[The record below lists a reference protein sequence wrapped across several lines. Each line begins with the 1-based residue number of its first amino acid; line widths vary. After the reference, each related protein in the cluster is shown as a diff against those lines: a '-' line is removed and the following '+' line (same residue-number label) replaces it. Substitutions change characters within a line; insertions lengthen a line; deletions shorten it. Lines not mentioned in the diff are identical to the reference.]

1 MDYFVSFKSLFM
13 FDEIDSG
20 NAKSAGGG
28 TVPPKNLVSSQWI
41 KTKCL
46 FKIFPLVNSALKI
59 LICFPEISLM
69 YFFTNLSK
77 LQ

>member
-28 TVPPKNLVSSQWI
+28 TVPPKNLVSLLKESKI
-41 KTKCL
+41 KFSSK
-46 FKIFPLVNSALKI
+46 FLKSEMTHDI
-59 LICFPEISLM
+59 
-69 YFFTNLSK
+69 
-77 LQ
+77 

>member
-28 TVPPKNLVSSQWI
+28 TVPPKNLVSLLKESKSLSI
-41 KTKCL
+41 LRNLLVLYRYVCFSTYL
-46 FKIFPLVNSALKI
+46 SDFFKV
-59 LICFPEISLM
+59 
-69 YFFTNLSK
+69 
-77 LQ
+77 